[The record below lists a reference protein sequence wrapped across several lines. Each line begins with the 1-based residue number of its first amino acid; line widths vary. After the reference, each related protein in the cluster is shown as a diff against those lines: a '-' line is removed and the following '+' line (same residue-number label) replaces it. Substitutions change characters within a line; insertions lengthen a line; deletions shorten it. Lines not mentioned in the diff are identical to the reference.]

1 MSIII
6 AILAFFSLGLF
17 FYAIYPFIEGRL
29 QNWQRRRIDKI
40 APQLDRMFL
49 RIPYRRL
56 LVMDIACTSIIG
68 YMAFYI
74 TKNPY
79 LAAASAFLGLAILN
93 FILRQMEVARK
104 NKFTSQLV
112 DGLMILSGSL
122 KAGLSLIQS
131 IEALVEEMPPPIS
144 QEFGLVVTEN
154 RMGVP
159 LEECL
164 IKLKR
169 RMQSEELD
177 MIITTIMVGMDTG
190 GELTTVFSN
199 LVLVI
204 RERNRLFSR
213 VKALCVQGKLQGRIM
228 MFLPVLFG
236 FAAYKINPG
245 FFSVLMNDASGRLL
259 VGYAVISEIIGI
271 ILIMRLSRIEV

>member
-6 AILAFFSLGLF
+6 AVLAFFSLGLF
-17 FYAIYPFIEGRL
+17 FYSIYPLAERRL
-29 QNWQRRRIDKI
+29 QGWQRKRMDKI

-49 RIPYRRL
+49 SIPYRRL
-56 LVMDIACTSIIG
+56 LVLDITCPLIIG
-68 YMAFYI
+68 CLVYYTMKI
-74 TKNPY
+74 
-79 LAAASAFLGLAILN
+79 LWLGVAAGVMGLAILN
-93 FILRQMEVARK
+93 FILRQMEMVRK
-104 NKFTSQLV
+104 NKFTNQLV

-122 KAGLSLIQS
+122 KAGLSLSQS
-131 IEALVEEMPPPIS
+131 LEALIEEMPPPIS

-164 IKLKR
+164 MKLKR
-169 RMQSEELD
+169 RMPSEELD
-177 MIITTIMVGMDTG
+177 MIITAIMVGMDTG

-204 RERNRLFSR
+204 RERNRLLSR

-228 MFLPVLFG
+228 MFLPVLFA

-245 FFSVLMNDASGRLL
+245 FFSVLMNESSGRLL
-259 VGYAVISEIIGI
+259 IGYAVISEIIGI

>member
-6 AILAFFSLGLF
+6 TVLAFLSLSLF
-17 FYAIYPFIEGRL
+17 FYAIYPFAEQRFQI
-29 QNWQRRRIDKI
+29 WQRRRIDKI
-40 APQLDRMFL
+40 APQLDRMFIN
-49 RIPYRRL
+49 IPYRRL
-56 LVMDIACTSIIG
+56 LVIDIACPLIIG
-68 YMAFYI
+68 YLVYYI
-74 TKNPY
+74 TKTPW
-79 LAAASAFLGLAILN
+79 LGAAAGFMGLAVFN
-93 FILRQMEVARK
+93 FILRQMEITRK
-104 NKFTSQLV
+104 NKFTDQLV

-131 IEALVEEMPPPIS
+131 LEALIEEMPLPIS

-177 MIITTIMVGMDTG
+177 MIITAIMVGMDTG

-204 RERNRLFSR
+204 RERNRLLSR

-228 MFLPVLFG
+228 MFLPVLFA
-236 FAAYKINPG
+236 FAAYKINPS
-245 FFSVLMNDASGRLL
+245 FFSVLMNENSGRLL
-259 VGYAVISEIIGI
+259 LGYAVISEIIGV
-271 ILIMRLSRIEV
+271 ILITRLSRIEI

>member
-6 AILAFFSLGLF
+6 AILAFLSLGLF
-17 FYAIYPFIEGRL
+17 FYSIYPFTERRFQG
-29 QNWQRRRIDKI
+29 WQRKRMDKI

-49 RIPYRRL
+49 SVPSRRL
-56 LVMDIACTSIIG
+56 LVLDIACPLVIG
-68 YMAFYI
+68 FVVFYI
-74 TKNPY
+74 MKTFWMGV
-79 LAAASAFLGLAILN
+79 AAGFMGLAVLN
-93 FILRQMEVARK
+93 LILRQMEISRR
-104 NKFTSQLV
+104 NKFTGQLV
-112 DGLMILSGSL
+112 DGLMVLSGSL

-131 IEALVEEMPPPIS
+131 LEALIEEMPPPIS

-164 IKLKR
+164 MKLKR
-169 RMQSEELD
+169 RIPSEELD
-177 MIITTIMVGMDTG
+177 MIITAIMVGMDTG

-204 RERNRLFSR
+204 RERNRLLSR

-228 MFLPVLFG
+228 MFLPVLFA

-245 FFSVLMNDASGRLL
+245 FFSVLMNESSGRLL
-259 VGYAVISEIIGI
+259 IGYAVLSEVIGI
-271 ILIMRLSRIEV
+271 ILIMRLSRIEI

>member
-1 MSIII
+1 MSVII
-6 AILAFFSLGLF
+6 AILTFSSLGMF
-17 FYAIYPFIEGRL
+17 FYTVYPFVEKRL
-29 QNWQRRRIDKI
+29 QRWQIRRMDKI

-49 RIPYRRL
+49 RIPYQRL
-56 LVMDIACTSIIG
+56 LVMDTACTLIIG
-68 YMAFYI
+68 YLVFYI
-74 TKNPY
+74 TKNPW
-79 LAAASAFLGLAILN
+79 LAAGSAFMGLAALN
-93 FILRQMEVARK
+93 LILRKMETARK
-104 NKFTSQLV
+104 DKFTNQLV
-112 DGLMILSGSL
+112 DGLMVLSGSL
-122 KAGLSLIQS
+122 KAGLSLVQS
-131 IEALVEEMPPPIS
+131 VEALVEEMPPPIS

-164 IKLKR
+164 VKLKR

-177 MIITTIMVGMDTG
+177 MIVTTIMVGMDTG

-236 FAAYKINPG
+236 FAAYRINPG

-271 ILIMRLSRIEV
+271 IMIMHLSRIEV